1 MPPKLWGV
9 KILPSRHRK
18 PVYIFF
24 LKLIKVDLGYSEI
37 WVVPPPHIHII
48 TKNSGV
54 PCAPVAFY
62 FWFSTRSTSPFILQ
76 GEYSLSWAICTGGLH
91 PNRIPFYYS
100 QCTKGLGKLL
110 LNSHCICPQI
120 HYKVKGMS
128 TKPQTEV
135 FKVLQ
140 YLGRNQDR
148 SQKKNMTEAMSMVKI
163 MTEAVSMVKYS
174 SKVLR
179 VLNEKNDWE
188 NEKNHWGEGLS
199 LPHTGYSPGNNNAK
213 ICESMEPSSEW
224 KSRKNTGINNVLMA
238 SRIINFCLLIFEEEL
253 F

>member
-1 MPPKLWGV
+1 M
-9 KILPSRHRK
+9 
-18 PVYIFF
+18 
-24 LKLIKVDLGYSEI
+24 
-37 WVVPPPHIHII
+37 
-48 TKNSGV
+48 
-54 PCAPVAFY
+54 
-62 FWFSTRSTSPFILQ
+62 
-76 GEYSLSWAICTGGLH
+76 
-91 PNRIPFYYS
+91 PFYYS

-140 YLGRNQDR
+140 HLGRNQDR
-148 SQKKNMTEAMSMVKI
+148 SEKKNMTEAMSMVKI
-163 MTEAVSMVKYS
+163 ILTMDIIIMDIIASVIIIMTEAMSMVKYS
-174 SKVLR
+174 SKVFR

-188 NEKNHWGEGLS
+188 NEKNHWVECLGLR
-199 LPHTGYSPGNNNAK
+199 HTSYSPGNSNAK

-224 KSRKNTGINNVLMA
+224 KSRKNTGINIVLMA